1 MEQISNKTR
10 IKLSPQNFVFII
22 GLIIS
27 FVSMYYSLQAQIEE
41 AKYLPPT
48 NKEVNKAVIKTSNE
62 LEFIKSEITDIKGQL
77 QVMDERLYEMQ

>member
-1 MEQISNKTR
+1 MLSENTK
-10 IKLSPQNFVFII
+10 IKLSPRNFIFII
-22 GLIIS
+22 GLVAT

-48 NKEVNKAVIKTSNE
+48 NEEVNEAVIKTSNE
-62 LEFIKSEITDIKGQL
+62 LEFIKSEITEIKGQL